1 MKKAY
6 DAYSRAGKSKDEQMI
21 QSICERARQ
30 CNMPLLQNPA
40 LVQTLLSPLGEQ
52 MYEKELFLRLEGL
65 LEWIELSEQKA
76 QMS

>member
-6 DAYSRAGKSKDEQMI
+6 EAYSRAGKSKDEQII

-30 CNMPLLQNPA
+30 CSMPLLQNPA
-40 LVQTLLSPLGEQ
+40 LVQTLLSPLGEET
-52 MYEKELFLRLEGL
+52 YEKELFLSFERL